1 MKKINPFSFN
11 YLIQVSPSKSY
22 AQRALLASLF
32 ATEHATIRNLGESA
46 DALAMLDCLK
56 EFGAEI
62 LVQDDA
68 VTVYPSKKQ
77 IPFPLKLNVGESGL
91 ALRMLGSAAL
101 AFSNQ
106 VELIGSGTL
115 NSRNQN
121 HLIEV
126 LEKLGLEVNS
136 NGKIPIL
143 VNGSVN
149 NVQLEI
155 DASSGSQ
162 VLSGLCFLFA
172 FCEKSSCIKVKN
184 LKSRPYLEMT
194 VELLNHLGAF
204 IDFDGERLVFNP
216 ATKPKLFD
224 YQVEADWSGAANFV
238 VGALL
243 SGKVQLQGLNLNSL
257 QSDRKILEIARQVGG
272 KIEEKYNGLFVE
284 KHKLSHFKTDLTDAP
299 DLFPIVAI
307 LAAGISGES
316 LLIGTNRL
324 LNKESNR
331 LESIC
336 EMLKVLSVEFE
347 TGDNCLLIL
356 GKPKF
361 EGGLIKTFHDHRIA
375 MAATIAATCSVEAIV
390 LDDENCVSK
399 SYPQF
404 FEHLQL

>member
-1 MKKINPFSFN
+1 
-11 YLIQVSPSKSY
+11 
-22 AQRALLASLF
+22 
-32 ATEHATIRNLGESA
+32 
-46 DALAMLDCLK
+46 
-56 EFGAEI
+56 
-62 LVQDDA
+62 
-68 VTVYPSKKQ
+68 
-77 IPFPLKLNVGESGL
+77 
-91 ALRMLGSAAL
+91 
-101 AFSNQ
+101 
-106 VELIGSGTL
+106 
-115 NSRNQN
+115 
-121 HLIEV
+121 
-126 LEKLGLEVNS
+126 
-136 NGKIPIL
+136 
-143 VNGSVN
+143 
-149 NVQLEI
+149 
-155 DASSGSQ
+155 
-162 VLSGLCFLFA
+162 
-172 FCEKSSCIKVKN
+172 
-184 LKSRPYLEMT
+184 
-194 VELLNHLGAF
+194 
-204 IDFDGERLVFNP
+204 
-216 ATKPKLFD
+216 
-224 YQVEADWSGAANFV
+224 VEADWSGAANFV

-257 QSDRKILEIARQVGG
+257 QSDRKILKIARQVGG

-284 KHKLSHFKTDLTDAP
+284 KHKLSPFKTDLTDAP

-375 MAATIAATCSVEAIV
+375 MADTIAATCSVEAIV